1 MRKIIASAA
10 AILVFSGVL
19 FDVSAQMQNRQLSVP
34 LGKQRVEST
43 RKLKVKFLAVVE
55 DSRCP
60 EGANCIWAGAVTV
73 KLQVMLPGKEPKTVE
88 LSTLQ
93 GREMFEY
100 EGVSIKLVRVSPYPK
115 LNVKIRKCEYR
126 ALLEISRSTAPH

>member
-10 AILVFSGVL
+10 AILVFFGVL

-43 RKLKVKFLAVVE
+43 SKLKVKFLAVVE

-100 EGVSIKLVRVSPYPK
+100 EGVSIKLVSVSPYPK

-126 ALLEISRSTAPH
+126 VLLEISRSTAPH